1 MNSLFLFI
9 PLVVCLLLALGG
21 LTCAIVAAVLLKK
34 TSVAHRGQPPQGSQP
49 PLLPGAT
56 LRPAASRRFW
66 TLCLKSLFVLG
77 LAAFVAGL
85 LGAWST
91 GVSFGYLKANMHP
104 EGQPLEH
111 ALRESH
117 QVLAK
122 EDEHTAFGM
131 NWIHLHG
138 PKLKQPIIWHNGGTG
153 GFRSFLGF
161 TEDSRFGVQILSNT
175 SEDVDSLALALL
187 RDLAI
192 EPPRPDQH

>member
-1 MNSLFLFI
+1 MRRWGPF
-9 PLVVCLLLALGG
+9 VVALRSDPWFVGNELGG
-21 LTCAIVAAVLLKK
+21 AGALRSTANDMLK
-34 TSVAHRGQPPQGSQP
+34 
-49 PLLPGAT
+49 
-56 LRPAASRRFW
+56 
-66 TLCLKSLFVLG
+66 
-77 LAAFVAGL
+77 
-85 LGAWST
+85 
-91 GVSFGYLKANMHP
+91 YLKANMHP

-131 NWIHLHG
+131 NWIHLHS

-161 TEDSRFGVQILSNT
+161 TEDSRFGVLILSNT
-175 SEDVDSLALALL
+175 SEDVDSLAIALL

-192 EPPRPDQH
+192 EPARPDQH